1 MGINQKRYHVS
12 GKLALG
18 LLVCAVASSALAGP
32 TEAQEYIETVTVVGT
47 KTEREIGEVAGALTI
62 ISEDEIDRRMMR
74 DIADLIKYEPGV
86 SVAGSGERWGLS
98 GFSIRGIGGNR
109 VLTLVDGVQVPEAFS
124 FGPFLNARRDFV
136 AIESMANIEIA
147 KGSGSSLYGSDAVG
161 GVVAIKTPQ
170 DYVDSDNPW
179 YVGYKGGYSS
189 EDQGLVNTLSVAGRL
204 SGINGLI
211 EYADTR
217 ASETET
223 QGASGYTASARQE
236 ADPTD
241 IENSNL
247 RVAIGFDV
255 FDLVNVTAD
264 YENFSSETDADVLSD
279 SGAVVYGT
287 LINSRS
293 ALDTRKRTKSA
304 LRLSLND
311 KLWIFDSAE
320 FTAYTQDGT
329 NEQLTSESRT
339 SFMGPQSR
347 TRYSEYDHNAVG
359 YTGLVTTRA
368 QLGATDHVITVGV
381 DYSEDTYETMR
392 TGATFNAAGISLPE
406 YSAFPTRDFPTTDI
420 SETGVFLQNEIA
432 LLDGRLRVTP
442 AIRYDE
448 YDATVAPDEVW
459 VAGHRNEALPEE
471 FSDSDF
477 TASIS
482 GVYKIS
488 DAVRTLDMAKV
499 LGRRRLTR

>member
-1 MGINQKRYHVS
+1 M
-12 GKLALG
+12 
-18 LLVCAVASSALAGP
+18 LLVIPPA
-32 TEAQEYIETVTVVGT
+32 
-47 KTEREIGEVAGALTI
+47 
-62 ISEDEIDRRMMR
+62 R
-74 DIADLIKYEPGV
+74 DG
-86 SVAGSGERWGLS
+86 
-98 GFSIRGIGGNR
+98 
-109 VLTLVDGVQVPEAFS
+109 
-124 FGPFLNARRDFV
+124 
-136 AIESMANIEIA
+136 
-147 KGSGSSLYGSDAVG
+147 
-161 GVVAIKTPQ
+161 
-170 DYVDSDNPW
+170 
-179 YVGYKGGYSS
+179 
-189 EDQGLVNTLSVAGRL
+189 
-204 SGINGLI
+204 
-211 EYADTR
+211 
-217 ASETET
+217 
-223 QGASGYTASARQE
+223 E

-279 SGAVVYGT
+279 SGAVFYGT

-339 SFMGPQSR
+339 SFMGPQNR

-359 YTGLVTTRA
+359 YTGLATTRA
-368 QLGATDHVITVGV
+368 QLGASDHVITVGV

-392 TGATFNAAGISLPE
+392 TGATFSAAGISLPE

-420 SETGVFLQNEIA
+420 TETGVFLQDEIA

-442 AIRYDE
+442 AIHTMS
-448 YDATVAPDEVW
+448 ATLRWRQMWSGWPAIEMKLCQRNFLTATPRQALAPYIKSQTRFE
-459 VAGHRNEALPEE
+459 
-471 FSDSDF
+471 S
-477 TASIS
+477 
-482 GVYKIS
+482 
-488 DAVRTLDMAKV
+488 TLDMAKV
-499 LGRRRLTR
+499 LGRRRPMP

>member
-161 GVVAIKTPQ
+161 GVVAIKTRRPQ

-189 EDQGLVNTLSVAGRL
+189 EDQDW
-204 SGINGLI
+204 LI
-211 EYADTR
+211 R
-217 ASETET
+217 
-223 QGASGYTASARQE
+223 
-236 ADPTD
+236 
-241 IENSNL
+241 
-247 RVAIGFDV
+247 
-255 FDLVNVTAD
+255 
-264 YENFSSETDADVLSD
+264 
-279 SGAVVYGT
+279 
-287 LINSRS
+287 
-293 ALDTRKRTKSA
+293 
-304 LRLSLND
+304 
-311 KLWIFDSAE
+311 
-320 FTAYTQDGT
+320 
-329 NEQLTSESRT
+329 
-339 SFMGPQSR
+339 
-347 TRYSEYDHNAVG
+347 
-359 YTGLVTTRA
+359 
-368 QLGATDHVITVGV
+368 
-381 DYSEDTYETMR
+381 
-392 TGATFNAAGISLPE
+392 
-406 YSAFPTRDFPTTDI
+406 
-420 SETGVFLQNEIA
+420 
-432 LLDGRLRVTP
+432 
-442 AIRYDE
+442 
-448 YDATVAPDEVW
+448 
-459 VAGHRNEALPEE
+459 
-471 FSDSDF
+471 
-477 TASIS
+477 
-482 GVYKIS
+482 
-488 DAVRTLDMAKV
+488 
-499 LGRRRLTR
+499 